1 MLKIKQAGETGRK
14 ITTIPHT
21 FLPALEAGGSQAIE
35 IIILTFYFRMQD
47 VKHIPTGLTKEGAMR
62 LPMGDVRLDVWV

>member
-35 IIILTFYFRMQD
+35 KIILTFYFRMQD

-62 LPMGDVRLDVWV
+62 LPMEDVRLDVWV